1 MPAPFDVVATFV
13 DGKSRRVP
21 IVLRQRVP
29 IARTIA
35 LGNSL
40 EAATSYPVCVWNWTE
55 YDTGEPS
62 ARLRFARTDASAL
75 SVRIDAT
82 DQRLSPDAKPGST
95 KSRLDDPLGDGVRV
109 TLGEGA
115 EGREYLVTFDAATN
129 APVVETLAADGKR
142 LGKADLVSATF
153 LNTPTGWSLT
163 LDLSPAAL
171 PEGIRL
177 EDLTVN
183 VGVADNDETYHT
195 QWRWLAPRNAPA
207 RLRAGAPSAGS

>member
-1 MPAPFDVVATFV
+1 
-13 DGKSRRVP
+13 
-21 IVLRQRVP
+21 
-29 IARTIA
+29 
-35 LGNSL
+35 
-40 EAATSYPVCVWNWTE
+40 
-55 YDTGEPS
+55 
-62 ARLRFARTDASAL
+62 LRFARTDASAL

-82 DQRLSPDAKPGST
+82 DQRLSPDAKPSST

-142 LGKADLVSATF
+142 LGKTDLVSATF

-177 EDLTVN
+177 EDLTLN